1 MADAVAL
8 GLAVGLGVAGGP
20 VAVVLDVP
28 AADDVEGVAVA
39 AGVAAGV
46 AVSVDEQADSGSA
59 ARPASTA
66 RRFTGSTGAMD
77 GSASSDH
84 IQA

>member
-1 MADAVAL
+1 VADAVAL

-39 AGVAAGV
+39 AGVA
-46 AVSVDEQADSGSA
+46 VSVDEQADSGSA
-59 ARPASTA
+59 ARPASTT